1 MAKGKIKEAPVAE
14 IAAVE
19 TEKRFSSYKARLFF
33 NDDKGTSID
42 VPIRWKR
49 MDTKEIDNAYPIV
62 YRSAEGK
69 PVRSFYIT
77 SNGLII
83 QPKGEGADFLDLSKV
98 KDVVTQ
104 NKKYI
109 TAEGEE
115 VLEGIRTYQ
124 VVDGKEEEVSKV
136 KKSEDFI
143 VIASKPVAEYDE
155 WLEEALYSIWGERS
169 ADCFGISKF
178 AKFLYEKDLM
188 AVVKISISSN
198 SFKEY
203 YGLIKPTFSE
213 DPKEGTSFTLTMKIA
228 RQRVK
233 FFDQSKMSYTT
244 KAPKIE
250 EDVAKPKS
258 KMDKI

>member
-1 MAKGKIKEAPVAE
+1 MVKGKIKETPVAE
-14 IAAVE
+14 KVEAVE
-19 TEKRFSSYKARLFF
+19 TEKRFSSFKARLFF

-42 VPIRWKR
+42 VPIRWKH
-49 MDTKEIDNAYPIV
+49 MDTKEIDSAYPIV
-62 YRSAEGK
+62 YRNAEGK
-69 PVRSFYIT
+69 QIRSFYVT
-77 SNGLII
+77 SEGMII
-83 QPKGEGADFLDLSKV
+83 QPKGEGADFLSESVTNK
-98 KDVVTQ
+98 VTQ
-104 NKKYI
+104 NKKYV

-143 VIASKPVAEYDE
+143 VIASKPVAEYDQ
-155 WLEEALYSIWGERS
+155 WLEEALYSIWGERP

-178 AKFLYEKDLM
+178 AKYLYDKDLM

-198 SFKEY
+198 SFKTY

-213 DPKEGTSFTLTMKIA
+213 DPKEGTIFTLTMKIA